1 MLVRCEGRTS
11 SMPENLRRYW
21 PPEGQI
27 LLLIAALADL
37 ETARQA
43 WRQWQSRQDLA
54 DATSPEVRLL
64 AAVARR
70 VADLEP
76 ATPLDPRLRSEEHTS
91 ELQSQSNLVCRL
103 LL

>member
-1 MLVRCEGRTS
+1 MHES
-11 SMPENLRRYW
+11 LRRYW

-43 WRQWQSRQDLA
+43 WRQWQARQELA
-54 DATSPEVRLL
+54 AATSPEVRLL

-70 VADLEP
+70 IADLEP
-76 ATPLDPRLRSEEHTS
+76 TTPLAS
-91 ELQSQSNLVCRL
+91 LVVE
-103 LL
+103 